1 MNESSVN
8 IPGCLS
14 NKSVMESIQI
24 GVAEDIATVQGE
36 TMASLQARAGSIAE
50 MECFIGVAQ

>member
-1 MNESSVN
+1 MNKSSVN

-24 GVAEDIATVQGE
+24 GVAEDKATVQGE
-36 TMASLQARAGSIAE
+36 TMARAGSIAE
-50 MECFIGVAQ
+50 MECFIGVA